1 MFFEFLNI
9 SINNLIKVKFSNSIQ
24 AFFKKFIIKN
34 EIKENI
40 III

>member
-1 MFFEFLNI
+1 MFNI
-9 SINNLIKVKFSNSIQ
+9 SINNLIKVKIANSIQ
-24 AFFKKFIIKN
+24 AFLRKFITKN